1 MNGGK
6 EVGFDSGSQEPGSSP
21 RIVNIAILLSGAYL
35 STHSDT
41 RTQVHP
47 TTHCA
52 WVFSEHCPFLSFHC
66 PFLSFHCPFLSF
78 PVLCPCLLP
87 ATLTFTPLL
96 TSCRSSRS
104 TLAAL
109 SLTTLYLSSLHLT
122 KILLKCDGTG
132 SRARVVRIT
141 TENPNH

>member
-1 MNGGK
+1 MSGGK
-6 EVGFDSGSQEPGSSP
+6 DVGIDSGSQEPGSP
-21 RIVNIAILLSGAYL
+21 PGIVNIAILLSGAYM

-41 RTQVHP
+41 RKQVHP

-52 WVFSEHCPFLSFHC
+52 WVFSEHCPFL
-66 PFLSFHCPFLSF
+66 
-78 PVLCPCLLP
+78 VLCPCLLP

-96 TSCRSSRS
+96 TSCRSSCSGRS

-109 SLTTLYLSSLHLT
+109 SLTTLCLSSLHLT